1 MPETATERTT
11 DDAAPNQPE
20 SQPESQNEPQDES
33 QDESQ
38 TEDLTEAMTGSQAGT
53 EAVAETD
60 AKASP
65 KGKKSKSGAEAKTP
79 DGPPAVPPAAPPTAE
94 LLAKVE
100 AIVLSNSRPVAPAK
114 IAEVVS
120 ALGEDAVDG
129 AQIQAAVDA
138 LNAAYDETGRAFRIE
153 TVAGGFRVMTRSE
166 HADVLAAFHRKQAS
180 SRLSR
185 PAIETLAI
193 IAYKQPITRAK
204 LEAIR
209 GVGCG
214 EVLRSLLER
223 KMVAVTGRAEELGRP
238 MLYGTTKQ
246 FLDSFGIRSVKDLP
260 SVESMV
266 RATAIDEG

>member
-1 MPETATERTT
+1 MPKTVQE
-11 DDAAPNQPE
+11 APA
-20 SQPESQNEPQDES
+20 
-33 QDESQ
+33 Q
-38 TEDLTEAMTGSQAGT
+38 TEAPAQADATAPGT
-53 EAVAETD
+53 PTPKSDAQHAEIN
-60 AKASP
+60 
-65 KGKKSKSGAEAKTP
+65 
-79 DGPPAVPPAAPPTAE
+79 
-94 LLAKVE
+94 AKVE
-100 AIVLSNSRPVAPAK
+100 AIVLSNSKPVAAAR
-114 IAEVVS
+114 IAEVIS
-120 ALGEDAVDG
+120 AMSEIKIDASDVE
-129 AQIQAAVDA
+129 ASVES
-138 LNAAYDETGRAFRIE
+138 LNSAYDETGRAFRIE
-153 TVAGGFRVMTRSE
+153 VVAGGYRVMTRPE

-223 KMVAVTGRAEELGRP
+223 RLIAVTGRAEELGRP

-260 SVESMV
+260 SVESMLGMHDDP
-266 RATAIDEG
+266 R

>member
-1 MPETATERTT
+1 MHPAPPPPPQSARVGYSGAMPEVT
-11 DDAAPNQPE
+11 DTPA
-20 SQPESQNEPQDES
+20 
-33 QDESQ
+33 Q
-38 TEDLTEAMTGSQAGT
+38 T
-53 EAVAETD
+53 AET
-60 AKASP
+60 
-65 KGKKSKSGAEAKTP
+65 T
-79 DGPPAVPPAAPPTAE
+79 PAATPTDGDAPAALDAD
-94 LLAKVE
+94 LLAERVE
-100 AIVLSNSRPVAPAK
+100 AIVLSNPKPVTAAR
-114 IAEVVS
+114 IAEVIS
-120 ALGEDAVDG
+120 ALAQARDEATVEPADVDRAVES
-129 AQIQAAVDA
+129 
-138 LNAAYDETGRAFRIE
+138 LNRAYDETGRAFRIE
-153 TVAGGFRVMTRSE
+153 PVAGGYRVMTRAA

-223 KMVAVTGRAEELGRP
+223 RLIAVTGRAEELGRP

-260 SVESMV
+260 SVESMLS
-266 RATAIDEG
+266 AQGEPA

>member
-11 DDAAPNQPE
+11 EAAAPIQPE
-20 SQPESQNEPQDES
+20 SQPETQPESQNDPQDES
-33 QDESQ
+33 Q
-38 TEDLTEAMTGSQAGT
+38 TASQASAD
-53 EAVAETD
+53 AVAETD
-60 AKASP
+60 AKGSP
-65 KGKKSKSGAEAKTP
+65 KGKKSKSGTKAKSP
-79 DGPPAVPPAAPPTAE
+79 DAPPAAPPTAE

-129 AQIQAAVDA
+129 EQIQAAVDA
-138 LNAAYDETGRAFRIE
+138 LNAAYDETGRAFHIE

>member
-1 MPETATERTT
+1 MPKTVQE
-11 DDAAPNQPE
+11 APA
-20 SQPESQNEPQDES
+20 
-33 QDESQ
+33 Q
-38 TEDLTEAMTGSQAGT
+38 TEAPAQADATAPGT
-53 EAVAETD
+53 PTPKSDAQHAEIN
-60 AKASP
+60 
-65 KGKKSKSGAEAKTP
+65 
-79 DGPPAVPPAAPPTAE
+79 
-94 LLAKVE
+94 AKVE
-100 AIVLSNSRPVAPAK
+100 AIVLSNSKPVAAAR
-114 IAEVVS
+114 IAEVIS
-120 ALGEDAVDG
+120 AMSEIKIG
-129 AQIQAAVDA
+129 ASDVEASVES
-138 LNAAYDETGRAFRIE
+138 LNSAYDETGRAFRIE
-153 TVAGGFRVMTRSE
+153 VVAGGYRVMTRPE

-223 KMVAVTGRAEELGRP
+223 RLIAVTGRAEELGRP

-260 SVESMV
+260 SVESMLGMH
-266 RATAIDEG
+266 DEPR

>member
-1 MPETATERTT
+1 MPEVTEQPASADTENRPL
-11 DDAAPNQPE
+11 DDA
-20 SQPESQNEPQDES
+20 
-33 QDESQ
+33 
-38 TEDLTEAMTGSQAGT
+38 
-53 EAVAETD
+53 
-60 AKASP
+60 
-65 KGKKSKSGAEAKTP
+65 
-79 DGPPAVPPAAPPTAE
+79 
-94 LLAKVE
+94 LLAGRVE
-100 AIVLSNSRPVAPAK
+100 AIVLSNSKPVPAAR

-120 ALGEDAVDG
+120 ALAQARGEVTVEAGDIERAVES
-129 AQIQAAVDA
+129 

-153 TVAGGFRVMTRSE
+153 PVAGGYRVMTRSE

-214 EVLRSLLER
+214 EVLKSLLER
-223 KMVAVTGRAEELGRP
+223 RLIAVTGRAEELGRP

-266 RATAIDEG
+266 TTHGEPA